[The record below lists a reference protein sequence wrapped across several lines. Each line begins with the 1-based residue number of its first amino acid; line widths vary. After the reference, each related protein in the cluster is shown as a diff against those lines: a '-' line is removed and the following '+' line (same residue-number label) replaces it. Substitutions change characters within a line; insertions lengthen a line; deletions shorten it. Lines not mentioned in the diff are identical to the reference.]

1 MRLFTRLRV
10 WWRRRRLRAEAKKQ
24 QAPPLREFV
33 YLDEVSVYSLN
44 ASRLGSVAADFTE
57 TRSSSLHSE
66 VGASLGAGAPGAG
79 TAGLNSRLLSGQSRE
94 SQATRTATVQSAFKE
109 FYEFELELN
118 SFAMRPVPE
127 GRKPPEVRGAGTL
140 AAQTRK
146 AAPDGWVVDPGA
158 LRRGRLVEAEVELKA
173 DATFRTSAVIAAMV
187 GIVESEPGMFGD
199 AVKDGL
205 AQGKAILRVL
215 EELLAGL
222 VPLRGRV
229 VDHEVVEIEGREW
242 IVHRR
247 LLDQLAGADRPATR
261 PLYVVGVAEQG
272 LFWKDLRRVLFSGAR
287 FRVLVRIA
295 EDGLRNTWTP
305 VKLAHV
311 IEPVAPDLARQL
323 NGFGPE
329 MIAAMSD
336 GAAETDPGADLQQRL
351 GQRALVAY
359 AERLAARNGHE
370 LDAADLREL
379 EPIAEEN
386 GASFDT
392 APRRQQAFGEISS
405 FLHGRFDWPADP
417 EAEAECRGAALRES
431 GLDPFGQ
438 PALPA
443 AADGIPAAPPAPV
456 HSHQSAVPATSD
468 TNERYLDSEV
478 VAIYW

>member
-1 MRLFTRLRV
+1 MRLLTRLRV
-10 WWRRRRLRAEAKKQ
+10 WWRRRKLRAEAKKQ

-44 ASRLGSVAADFTE
+44 ASRLGSVAADVTE
-57 TRSSSLHSE
+57 TRSSSLQSE
-66 VGASLGAGAPGAG
+66 VGASLGAGVPGAS
-79 TAGLNSRLLSGQSRE
+79 TAGMNSRLLSGQSRE

-109 FYEFELELN
+109 FYEFELELD

-127 GRKPPEVRGAGTL
+127 DRKPPEVRGAETL

-146 AAPDGWVVDPGA
+146 AAPEGWVVDPGA
-158 LRRGRLVEAEVELKA
+158 LRRGRLVEAEVELEA

-205 AQGKAILRVL
+205 AQGKAIRRVL

-222 VPLRGRV
+222 VPVRGRV
-229 VDHEVVEIEGREW
+229 VDYEVVGIGGREW

-247 LLDQLAGADRPATR
+247 LLDQLAGTDRPATH

-272 LFWKDLRRVLFSGAR
+272 LFRKDLRRVLFSGAR
-287 FRVLVRIA
+287 FRVLVRIGQN
-295 EDGLRNTWTP
+295 GLRDTWTP
-305 VKLAHV
+305 VKLAYV

-323 NGFGPE
+323 NSFGPE

-336 GAAETDPGADLQQRL
+336 GGGEDLEAELQQRL

-359 AERLAARNGHE
+359 AERLATHNGHE
-370 LDAADLREL
+370 LVAADLREL

-386 GASFDT
+386 GASLGT
-392 APRRQQAFGEISS
+392 TPGRQRAFGEIAS
-405 FLHGRFDWPADP
+405 FLHGRFGWPADP
-417 EAEAECRGAALRES
+417 EAEAECRGVALRES
-431 GLDPFGQ
+431 GLDTFGQ

-443 AADGIPAAPPAPV
+443 APDGTPVAPPTSDHPR
-456 HSHQSAVPATSD
+456 HIDVPAIAD
-468 TNERYLDSEV
+468 TKERYLDSEIV
-478 VAIYW
+478 GIYW

>member
-1 MRLFTRLRV
+1 MRLLTRLRV
-10 WWRRRRLRAEAKKQ
+10 WWRRRKLRAEARKQ

-57 TRSSSLHSE
+57 TRSSSLQSE
-66 VGASLGAGAPGAG
+66 VGASLGTGVPGAS

-109 FYEFELELN
+109 FYEFELELD

-127 GRKPPEVRGAGTL
+127 DRTPPEVRGAQSL

-146 AAPDGWVVDPGA
+146 AAPDGWVVNPEA
-158 LRRGRLVEAEVELKA
+158 LRRGRLVEAEVELEA

-199 AVKDGL
+199 AVKDGP
-205 AQGKAILRVL
+205 AQGKAIRRVL

-222 VPLRGRV
+222 VPVRGRV
-229 VDHEVVEIEGREW
+229 VDYEVVVIEGGEW

-247 LLDQLAGADRPATR
+247 LLDQLTGTDGLVKR

-272 LFWKDLRRVLFSGAR
+272 LFWKDLRRVLFSDAR
-287 FRVLVRIA
+287 FRVLVRMGQT
-295 EDGLRNTWTP
+295 GLRDSWTP

-311 IEPVAPDLARQL
+311 IEPVAPDLAKQL

-329 MIAAMSD
+329 MIAAMSEGTA
-336 GAAETDPGADLQQRL
+336 GADPGAELEQRL

-359 AERLAARNGHE
+359 AESLAARNGHE
-370 LDAADLREL
+370 LDAADFREL

-386 GASFDT
+386 GISFDT
-392 APRRQQAFGEISS
+392 ALRRQQAFGEVTS
-405 FLHGRFDWPADP
+405 FLQGRYGWRADP
-417 EAEAECRGAALRES
+417 EAEAECRSVALRES
-431 GLDPFGQ
+431 GLDTFGQ

-443 AADGIPAAPPAPV
+443 ATDGISAAILTSDHLRPNDA
-456 HSHQSAVPATSD
+456 PATAD
-468 TNERYLDSEV
+468 TNDRYLDSEI